1 LTVDDRQRHYLTQIA
16 QEIAAARRL
25 SAAHTAESFFRDE
38 IAIAALERFIE
49 RISEASRRVDAGLKL
64 LEPAVPWS
72 NIAGIGN
79 ILRHDYD
86 SIDLT
91 ILWNIATREL
101 PQLEAAIERLLQ
113 SADRSA

>member
-1 LTVDDRQRHYLTQIA
+1 MVDDRQRHYLTHMA
-16 QEIAAARRL
+16 HEITAARRL
-25 SAAHTAESFFRDE
+25 AAAHTAESFFRDE

-49 RISEASRRVDAGLKL
+49 RISEASRRIDASLKL

-72 NIAGIGN
+72 DIAGIGN

-91 ILWNIATREL
+91 ILWNIAIREM

-113 SADRSA
+113 SIEPSA